1 MNSNKNKQRLV
12 KLTPLQYEALKVFQN
27 MARAQQE
34 AFINGRTAEQATP
47 KKTEDKNE

>member
-1 MNSNKNKQRLV
+1 MNSNKNKSLV

-34 AFINGRTAEQATP
+34 AFINGRTTEQATP